1 MECWKNINHLYSQ
14 AWEVHNSW
22 HFWKNKNIIF
32 FSFSDCFLSPNVVVR
47 LCSNFKSQVG
57 LAKVSSA
64 VNIRSSNLK
73 SHNAPTTASGHTA
86 LRWPAARIEKDL
98 RCWVGKGL
106 SRIKGFDQNHIEV
119 KPVFD
124 HKNNIAFLME
134 KFCAKSHVWLF
145 LCYDWSSRYG

>member
-22 HFWKNKNIIF
+22 HFWRNKNNIF
-32 FSFSDCFLSPNVVVR
+32 LFFRLLFGSQCGSAR

-73 SHNAPTTASGHTA
+73 SHNAPTTTSGHTA

-98 RCWVGKGL
+98 RCWVGLKRARVYPELKGSTKIIL
-106 SRIKGFDQNHIEV
+106 RWSQNNLGILR
-119 KPVFD
+119 
-124 HKNNIAFLME
+124 IAFLME
-134 KFCAKSHVWLF
+134 KNILKS
-145 LCYDWSSRYG
+145 LCNSF